1 MPDLDLNDLMLEA
14 TAEVQEIIREI
25 MEELAEPQMKAQAA
39 AMWARMPD
47 EMKELYAQERP
58 EEYRAIMELL
68 DERRY

>member
-1 MPDLDLNDLMLEA
+1 MTDLDLNDLMLEA

-25 MEELAEPQMKAQAA
+25 MEELAEPHMKEQAA